1 MDVQVEGEDDGARA
15 GGGMGRGQVLRAHD
29 GTQAGN
35 AGAAR
40 ARCDV
45 VPRRIGVLQK
55 PSAMRQRKHKY
66 TAIQQ

>member
-1 MDVQVEGEDDGARA
+1 MDVQVEGGGDGARA
-15 GGGMGRGQVLRAHD
+15 GEGMGRGQVLCAHD
-29 GTQAGN
+29 EARAGD

-40 ARCDV
+40 TRCDV

-55 PSAMRQRKHKY
+55 PNAMRQRKHKY